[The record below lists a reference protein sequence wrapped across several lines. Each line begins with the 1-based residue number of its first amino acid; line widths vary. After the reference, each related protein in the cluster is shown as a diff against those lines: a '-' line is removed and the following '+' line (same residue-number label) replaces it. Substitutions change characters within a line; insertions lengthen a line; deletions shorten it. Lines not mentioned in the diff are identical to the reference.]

1 MPKVTDF
8 SRANVEQLRADD
20 HVGEDAA
27 TRLMGLSKFTLRNYR
42 HLHKGP
48 PYVRIGRAIR
58 YRVGDILDFLDS
70 RKITPDK
77 AA

>member
-1 MPKVTDF
+1 MQKGTSF
-8 SRANVEQLRADD
+8 SRGNAEQLRADE
-20 HVGEDAA
+20 HIGEEAA

-42 HLHKGP
+42 HLRKGP